1 MRSEEFAKT
10 YTDCVK
16 CSSVVGVFSIG
27 KTYLMKK
34 MWYAMENTVFQFA
47 IHQQMPMLCKH

>member
-34 MWYAMENTVFQFA
+34 MWYAMENTIFQFA